1 MDRMDNQRFVHA
13 VRAGSVHVLCLLY
26 RSRNSIM
33 TVYAVYPIYLNV
45 LEHHDFSYSRPFSVD
60 ANPGKWSRASVVL
73 CSRSF
78 LIRKLCIIIT
88 TVNRHYY
95 SDDEITSTF
104 RMPENFY
111 TTLGIDSKASET
123 DIRKAYRKLAIKW
136 HPDKNPTNLHVA
148 NEKFKAIAEAY
159 EVLSDEGKRS
169 QYDGS
174 LGGRRAD
181 TQRYEQSSDPLR
193 GFDFSSDYSGRR
205 AQDIFDQFFSTFQN
219 DFFDSP
225 FPHQQFHQQQPQ
237 RGEGAYREHN
247 SRDIFSGFGG
257 SFGGDLFGRSNFF
270 GGDPFSNFGH
280 SMGQMSGSSTS
291 STYTSNGR
299 SGRSV
304 TTSTTYDRHGRA
316 VTRKETT
323 THHPDGTS
331 ETVVE
336 NSVTESPQQVE
347 YQSNYGRS
355 SNQGAGMSIQSNSSS
370 NSARNYGQSSRD
382 TGFNDHNRNDY
393 YSSNGTDNNTG
404 YRNNGGTQ
412 PYGGNSN
419 GR

>member
-1 MDRMDNQRFVHA
+1 MFAIPEQEQHHNGICGIPD
-13 VRAGSVHVLCLLY
+13 
-26 RSRNSIM
+26 I
-33 TVYAVYPIYLNV
+33 
-45 LEHHDFSYSRPFSVD
+45 LECFGTSSHHHDFSYSRPFSVD
-60 ANPGKWSRASVVL
+60 ASPAKWSRASVLL
-73 CSRSF
+73 CCKSF

-181 TQRYEQSSDPLR
+181 TQRYQQSSDPLR

-247 SRDIFSGFGG
+247 SREYFQASEGLLVEISLVGATFSVAIL
-257 SFGGDLFGRSNFF
+257 SV
-270 GGDPFSNFGH
+270 
-280 SMGQMSGSSTS
+280 T
-291 STYTSNGR
+291 
-299 SGRSV
+299 SV
-304 TTSTTYDRHGRA
+304 TTW
-316 VTRKETT
+316 VK
-323 THHPDGTS
+323 
-331 ETVVE
+331 
-336 NSVTESPQQVE
+336 
-347 YQSNYGRS
+347 
-355 SNQGAGMSIQSNSSS
+355 
-370 NSARNYGQSSRD
+370 
-382 TGFNDHNRNDY
+382 
-393 YSSNGTDNNTG
+393 
-404 YRNNGGTQ
+404 
-412 PYGGNSN
+412 
-419 GR
+419 